1 MTEAKCCALT
11 AANLPGRLFA
21 VPNTIV
27 MKILVLLCA
36 FLVTFSS
43 QAANIY
49 FVSFHG
55 SDLPSANAAGAG
67 LTNAPDKGYT
77 DLLTANGHTVTRVV
91 SIDDLNTNVFA
102 PADLVII
109 SRSVASGHY
118 QQDNETAAWNGLAK
132 PVMILGGYVLR
143 GSRLGF
149 TSGETIPD
157 TTNSTVKLKALA
169 PGHPI
174 FNGIALDSNGL
185 MANGYANRV
194 MYTNLQQGISVNT
207 SAITNGGVVLGVIG
221 NPLNDPAV
229 GGTVIAEWLPG
240 AIMANPGPGTPPAR
254 DVLGGRR
261 LVFLTGSREQSITSE
276 AAGMY
281 DLTADG
287 AQMFLNAVDYMTT
300 GTSSI
305 RTVTTTNNET
315 PGAETSLL
323 QVLGS
328 LNDGDYVRFNIPGA
342 GPHTIVT
349 PIGGYPLITNNGVII
364 DGYTQ
369 PGSVRNS
376 NPILGGN
383 NAQLKIVLDSTGT
396 ESAPNPDP
404 TLPDRL
410 LRRSTRLDFPGIEGN
425 TGYGDSENC
434 IIGFYEA
441 DNCAVRGL
449 SFIARTTS
457 SDESDPA
464 IYCIALVRQATNAHV
479 SGCLFG
485 MAPGGTTTAALRPP
499 ASAVAAFRWRVGGD
513 VFSDGLTFGT
523 DGDGIDDRAEFNVTL
538 GARIALALELNG
550 PKISGNYGN
559 VFPSG
564 TNFVDID
571 AVYAQQLVLLP
582 DDASLEFLENG
593 RVANNSVVGTDGD
606 GISDSDER
614 NVIGHTVYDV
624 HIEFYSSPA
633 TNNVIAGNYVGVG
646 IDGVTQAPRSTNQ
659 VQDFVAL
666 PSPGSA
672 RIGSNG
678 DGVSDDLEGN
688 LIVNGSGDF
697 FTTGSAV
704 PVVYRR
710 NRLVNC
716 NYIQL
721 NNDTSLLPPTL
732 NAITN
737 NIISGTMTPLFGEYI
752 TAFIDV
758 YVADPAA
765 LANTNDWPNVMT
777 HPSRW
782 LASFTDNGP
791 GDLDIAPDAF
801 AFNISSFGVADS
813 NYVTVTVTYSKETTA
828 SNAGLA
834 VTTEPAAPVSRRPSL
849 TISVTDT
856 EAIVSWIAPD
866 DSFVLQ
872 QNNSFNPNTWLELFV
887 HEHTGGRNVV
897 TAAKDTFPGPTFFR
911 LISQ

>member
-1 MTEAKCCALT
+1 LT
-11 AANLPGRLFA
+11 AANVPERLFA

-77 DLLTANGHTVTRVV
+77 DLLTANGHSVTRVV

-287 AQMFLNAVDYMTT
+287 AQMFLNAVNYMTT

-323 QVLGS
+323 QVLSS

-349 PIGGYPLITNNGVII
+349 PLGGYPLITNNGVTI
-364 DGYTQ
+364 DGYSQ
-369 PGSVRNS
+369 PGSVPNS

-383 NAQLKIVLDSTGT
+383 NAQLRIIIDSTGT
-396 ESAPNPDP
+396 DSAENPSNP
-404 TLPDRL
+404 ALP
-410 LRRSTRLDFPGIEGN
+410 LRRSTRLPFS
-425 TGYGDSENC
+425 GYGDSENG
-434 IIGFYEA
+434 IFPVLEA
-441 DNCAVRGL
+441 DNFAIRGISFVARPGAGDDDDPGIYAV
-449 SFIARTTS
+449 
-457 SDESDPA
+457 
-464 IYCIALVRQATNAHV
+464 ALVNGATNARV
-479 SGCLFG
+479 QGCWFG
-485 MAPGGTTTAALRPP
+485 LPPGGSTMNDVKPP
-499 ASAVAAFRWRVGGD
+499 RSAVAAFRFNNGD
-513 VFSDGLTFGT
+513 NTYNYSEGLVAGT
-523 DGDGIDDRAEFNVTL
+523 DGDGIADRGEFNVTA
-538 GARIALALELNG
+538 GCNITFALELPG
-550 PKISGNYGN
+550 ARISGNYVN
-559 VFPSG
+559 VFPNG
-564 TNFVDID
+564 TNFVNID
-571 AVYAQQLVLLP
+571 AISEAANGDSV
-582 DDASLEFLENG
+582 EFLENG
-593 RVANNSVVGTDGD
+593 RAAHNMIVGTDGN
-606 GISDSDER
+606 GVSDSDER
-614 NVIGHTVYDV
+614 NIVSHTVYDV
-624 HIEFYSSPA
+624 HMEIYTA
-633 TNNVIAGNYVGVG
+633 GTNVVIAGNYFGVG
-646 IDGVTQAPRSTNQ
+646 IDGVTPAPLSTND
-659 VQDFVAL
+659 VQDFLAA
-666 PSPGSA
+666 PGSSTV

-688 LIVNGSGDF
+688 LIVNGSGDRLVS
-697 FTTGSAV
+697 SAL
-704 PVVYRR
+704 VVAQRR
-710 NRLVNC
+710 NRFVNC
-716 NYIQL
+716 NYTAL
-721 NNDTSLLPPTL
+721 ANDTSLLPPVL
-732 NAITN
+732 NFITN
-737 NIISGTMTPLFGEYI
+737 NILSGIITPIFGDYISAFLDIYI
-752 TAFIDV
+752 
-758 YVADPAA
+758 ADPAA
-765 LANTNDWPNVMT
+765 LANTNAGPVLS

-782 LASFTDNGP
+782 LASTNLGA
-791 GDLDIAPDAF
+791 GDSF
-801 AFNISSFGVADS
+801 AFNISSLGVADT
-813 NYVTVTVTYSKETTA
+813 NFVTVTVTYSKEANA

-834 VTTEPAAPVSRRPSL
+834 VTTPPAAPVSRAPLL
-849 TISVTDT
+849 TITLT
-856 EAIVSWIAPD
+856 ETTVILSWIAPD
-866 DSFVLQ
+866 QAFVVQ
-872 QNNSFNPNTWLELFV
+872 QNNSFNPNTWLEFFD
-887 HEHTGGRNVV
+887 HEHVGGRNI
-897 TAAKDTFPGPTFFR
+897 TTIQRDTFPGPTFYR